1 MVTTGNSVFGCGDG
15 GGSGRDLGGEVG
27 PGSSLV
33 QDSLSTSSHAVLLLG
48 QEFVNVVHVGRPP
61 ELVVAKFARGLLNVE
76 DVVLRLVV
84 VNHGRGDV
92 FLQLLVGLVWLI
104 RVRSASL
111 SRRLEVHENVF
122 NPLLVVVLGLGLR
135 RVGIL
140 GLVGL

>member
-1 MVTTGNSVFGCGDG
+1 MAGNSVFGCRDG

-27 PGSSLV
+27 QGSSLV
-33 QDSLSTSSHAVLLLG
+33 QDSLSTPSHAVLLLG

-61 ELVVAKFARGLLNVE
+61 ELVVAEFARGLLNVE

-92 FLQLLVGLVWLI
+92 FLQLLVGLVRLL
-104 RVRSASL
+104 RVRSATL

-122 NPLLVVVLGLGLR
+122 NPLLVVVPGLGLR